1 MRILLGSLT
10 LLMAAFTVE
19 PAAAIDYPWC
29 AHYGG
34 RNGGNNC
41 GFVTW
46 EQCRAAISGNGG
58 MCQPN
63 PFYAAY
69 AGQPVR
75 SKKAKRVY
83 YYQ

>member
-1 MRILLGSLT
+1 MRILLGSLV
-10 LLMAAFTVE
+10 LLTAVFTVE

-46 EQCRAAISGNGG
+46 QQCRAAISGNGG
-58 MCQPN
+58 TCQPN
-63 PFYAAY
+63 PFYAAAY
-69 AGQPVR
+69 GDQPVR
-75 SKKAKRVY
+75 AKKVRRT
-83 YYQ
+83 YQ